1 MKWIAT
7 TLIRN
12 AAQAEQRNKQ
22 QNRMN
27 KQREISRERRKK
39 TLHLS
44 IDLSMNN
51 NKCIYEN
58 LSFLIINHR
67 HSLEMPCNFC
77 ISCMACVLKY
87 NFISKQID
95 LLFYNRKT
103 NHRKGHIHSAKYHK
117 CKCDSS
123 IFIALVIVYEYSSRR
138 RQPHTLNVRLVI
150 CNCYS
155 SLDILCAHNAIH
167 WIIKYTSFFLP
178 HQHVVACLMAMTKNF
193 QNNFRCVL
201 IIWTRF
207 PWKELAIHYLIHFKQ
222 ICFNVERSRFLCIIF
237 FLFFYS

>member
-1 MKWIAT
+1 MHIWK
-7 TLIRN
+7 LVVF
-12 AAQAEQRNKQ
+12 
-22 QNRMN
+22 
-27 KQREISRERRKK
+27 
-39 TLHLS
+39 
-44 IDLSMNN
+44 N
-51 NKCIYEN
+51 NKPSA
-58 LSFLIINHR
+58 LAWDAMQFLHQ
-67 HSLEMPCNFC
+67 LYGV
-77 ISCMACVLKY
+77 CVLKN

-167 WIIKYTSFFLP
+167 WIIKYTSFFFTTST
-178 HQHVVACLMAMTKNF
+178 CCCMFDGNDEKF
-193 QNNFRCVL
+193 S
-201 IIWTRF
+201 
-207 PWKELAIHYLIHFKQ
+207 K
-222 ICFNVERSRFLCIIF
+222 
-237 FLFFYS
+237 